1 MEKWMD
7 RRFGKTGVY
16 RGTLTND
23 CSGIMSNICPYW
35 SIILHWVL
43 HRWYKGN

>member
-1 MEKWMD
+1 MD

-23 CSGIMSNICPYW
+23 GSGIMSNICPY
-35 SIILHWVL
+35 
-43 HRWYKGN
+43 

>member
-23 CSGIMSNICPYW
+23 GSGIMSNICPY
-35 SIILHWVL
+35 
-43 HRWYKGN
+43 

>member
-7 RRFGKTGVY
+7 RRFGKTNVY

-23 CSGIMSNICPYW
+23 GSGIMSNICPY
-35 SIILHWVL
+35 
-43 HRWYKGN
+43 